1 MPKFGTIY
9 FNEDYFGDKRLNQ
22 VFRKKSIKH
31 IPLGLT
37 VRGTVG
43 RLRGSTYDAVTFRSR
58 RGNGYYGAELGHIY
72 QDKFKYCAPDPAGS
86 NFPNYASANMRA
98 AVSYW
103 QTTVTAEEKKEWR
116 QKGSRRKRLPAYN
129 MFIRAALKGEI
140 SMWVDRG
147 DPAAYDFDLGDL
159 TADGTWRDL
168 DLSTIIPVTAKAV
181 LLMGHFQGNNADWD
195 IRFREK
201 GNTNEINHAGMSTL
215 RNGVERHRD
224 GTVTVGPNRVIE
236 YNADNVAWTTLS
248 IVIRGW
254 WT

>member
-1 MPKFGTIY
+1 MPKFGTVY

-86 NFPNYASANMRA
+86 NFPDYASANMRA

-103 QTTVTAEEKKEWR
+103 QTTVTAEEKKEWQR
-116 QKGSRRKRLPAYN
+116 KGSRRKRLPAYN
-129 MFIRAALKGEI
+129 VFIRAALKGQI
-140 SMWVDRG
+140 SMYVDRG
-147 DPAAYDFDLGDL
+147 DPTAVDFAKEDL
-159 TADGTWRDL
+159 TLDGAWNTL
-168 DLSTIIPVTAKAV
+168 DLSAIIPVTAKAV
-181 LLMGHFQGNNADWD
+181 LMAGHV
-195 IRFREK
+195 K
-201 GNTNEINHAGMSTL
+201 GNSSNWVIDFKKGGQTNDFNHAGMNTL
-215 RNGVERHRD
+215 RANVARHRD
-224 GTVTVGPNRVIE
+224 IIVAVGAARTIE
-236 YNADNVAWTTLS
+236 YCADNEAWDTLGLL
-248 IVIRGW
+248 VRGW